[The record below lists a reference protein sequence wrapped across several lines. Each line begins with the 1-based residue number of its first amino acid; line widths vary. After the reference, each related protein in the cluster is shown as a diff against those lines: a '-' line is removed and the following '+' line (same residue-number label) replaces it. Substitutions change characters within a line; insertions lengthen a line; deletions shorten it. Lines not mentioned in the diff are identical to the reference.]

1 MAAEQRSER
10 QAAELQRQAA
20 ELQRQ
25 AEVSEQQAA
34 ELQSK
39 LQSMQSMRRQIS
51 QNEVALQQAKATTHQ
66 VTHGEGKEGGGRV
79 VLERLAYRYALKYAH
94 TDTYTLLARAQICR

>member
-1 MAAEQRSER
+1 MAAEQRSE
-10 QAAELQRQAA
+10 RQAA

-39 LQSMQSMRRQIS
+39 LQSMQSMRMQIS

-66 VTHGEGKEGGGRV
+66 VTHGEGKEGGGGWSSRGW
-79 VLERLAYRYALKYAH
+79 H
-94 TDTYTLLARAQICR
+94 IGTL

>member
-1 MAAEQRSER
+1 MAAEQRSE
-10 QAAELQRQAA
+10 RQAA

-39 LQSMQSMRRQIS
+39 LQSMQRQIS

>member
-1 MAAEQRSER
+1 MAAEQRSE
-10 QAAELQRQAA
+10 RQAA

-66 VTHGEGKEGGGRV
+66 VTHGEGKEGGEGGGPREAGTSV
-79 VLERLAYRYALKYAH
+79 RSKVRPH
-94 TDTYTLLARAQICR
+94 